1 MHMPGLKP
9 ELGLDCPVHLF
20 AIGQAAE
27 TCEWARPISR
37 SGKCGALNGGTAVEF
52 REVAQH

>member
-20 AIGQAAE
+20 AIGF
-27 TCEWARPISR
+27 RR
-37 SGKCGALNGGTAVEF
+37 LDRHALAF
-52 REVAQH
+52 MYLA